1 MIRKSLSICLLLL
14 LTPSLLLAAAGVEG
28 RVAWRGQL
36 VPGLLISAYGSLQEV
51 VENRPLAVSA
61 PSKLDGTYR
70 LELPPGTYYLV
81 ARDFTGEPQPGNYFC
96 YYSGSPVVVSAE
108 SFRQVGFN
116 LIKVPNEAPPQ
127 TGQRSGLTGRISF
140 ADEPLEKAYLYIYQD
155 YKKNFKGPAYYIQP
169 VAKGDF
175 RLSLPPGEYFVLARK
190 RARGGQFG
198 PVEIDDY
205 FNYYY
210 GNPVRIEKNQVRHI
224 DVEAIKRLSMLEE
237 EAGVFQG
244 VKGQILGPEEA
255 PQAGLRVFAYR
266 QAEMTGMPA
275 FFSAAS
281 DEQGRFELPIP
292 EQGSFYLLARKSF
305 GGPAGGGELYGKY
318 LGSADHRIE
327 LTDQQKV
334 QEIKIRVAP
343 SQ

>member
-1 MIRKSLSICLLLL
+1 MRKTAFLMLFVGLL
-14 LTPSLLLAAAGVEG
+14 PSLVLAASGVEG

-36 VPGLLISAYGSLQEV
+36 IPGLMISAYDSLQQV
-51 VENRPLAVSA
+51 VENKPLAISQ
-61 PSKLDGTYR
+61 PSELDGTYK
-70 LELPPGTYYLV
+70 LDLPPGTYYLV
-81 ARDFTGEPQPGNYFC
+81 ARDFKGEPQPGNYFC
-96 YYSGSPVVVSAE
+96 YYSGSPVVVSDNAY
-108 SFRQVGFN
+108 RQVGFN
-116 LIKVPNEAPPQ
+116 LIKVPQEDPSQQAK
-127 TGQRSGLTGRISF
+127 RSGLKGRVSF
-140 ADEPLEKAYLYIYQD
+140 EDELLEQVYLYIYQD

-210 GNPVRIEKNQVRHI
+210 GNPVRVEKNQVKQI
-224 DVEAIKRLSMLEE
+224 EVETIKRLSMLEE

-244 VKGQILGPEEA
+244 IKGQLLGPGGT
-255 PQAGLRVFAYR
+255 PQVGLRVFAYR
-266 QAEMTGMPA
+266 DEKMTGMPT
-275 FFSAAS
+275 FFSGES

-292 EQGSFYLLARKSF
+292 ELGTFYLLARKSF
-305 GGPAGGGELYGKY
+305 GGPAAGGELYGKY
-318 LGSADHRIE
+318 QGSEDHRVE
-327 LTDQQKV
+327 LTGQTKV
-334 QEIKIRVAP
+334 QEISIHVAP